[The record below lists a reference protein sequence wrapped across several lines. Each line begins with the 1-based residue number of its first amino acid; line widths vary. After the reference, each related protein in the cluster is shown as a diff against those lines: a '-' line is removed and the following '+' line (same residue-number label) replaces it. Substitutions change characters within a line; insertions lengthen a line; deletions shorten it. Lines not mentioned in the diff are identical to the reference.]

1 MKPEFLTLENI
12 GSGVWKLIKLIYLS
26 YQSYIYKFGVINVR
40 VTAIVVITVPSL
52 VAVTVLS
59 IGYESVI
66 GALVMDDSNNWK
78 NNT

>member
-26 YQSYIYKFGVINVR
+26 YQSYIYEFGVINVR
-40 VTAIVVITVPSL
+40 VTAIDAITVPSL

-66 GALVMDDSNNWK
+66 GVFVMDDSNNWK

>member
-1 MKPEFLTLENI
+1 METYYTRVYVSKVNSNEF
-12 GSGVWKLIKLIYLS
+12 S
-26 YQSYIYKFGVINVR
+26 VINVR

-66 GALVMDDSNNWK
+66 GVLVMDDSNNWK

>member
-26 YQSYIYKFGVINVR
+26 YQSYIYEFGAINVR
-40 VTAIVVITVPSL
+40 VTAIDAITVPSL

-66 GALVMDDSNNWK
+66 GVFVMDDSNNWK

>member
-26 YQSYIYKFGVINVR
+26 YQSYIYEFGVINVR

-66 GALVMDDSNNWK
+66 GVFVMDDSNNWK

>member
-26 YQSYIYKFGVINVR
+26 YQSYIYEFGVINVR
-40 VTAIVVITVPSL
+40 VTAIVAITVPSL

-66 GALVMDDSNNWK
+66 GVFVMDDSNNWK